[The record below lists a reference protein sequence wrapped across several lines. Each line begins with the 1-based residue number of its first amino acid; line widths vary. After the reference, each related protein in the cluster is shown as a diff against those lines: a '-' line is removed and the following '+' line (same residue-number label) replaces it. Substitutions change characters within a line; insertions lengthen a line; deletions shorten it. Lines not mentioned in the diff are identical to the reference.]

1 MRVLVCRLAWPDF
14 MPEQKILSEG
24 EGGGLPVGVVD
35 ISLLTVVVVG
45 VAVLLLRCR
54 RRGKKEQVRRVSVPM
69 S

>member
-1 MRVLVCRLAWPDF
+1 